1 MPSNFK
7 IYRALR
13 PLSWLYR
20 LAVNFRNGLYFN
32 KKLKSRKFDFPIICV
47 GNITAGGTG
56 KTPHTEYLIQL
67 LSPQYKVAVLSRG
80 YKRKSKGFRIVEVNS
95 TVEDVGDEPLQIKQ
109 KFPDTL
115 VVVDKNRIK
124 AIEKILSIEKEN
136 RPDVILLDDGFQY
149 LKLQPSISIVLINSN
164 RPVFDDELL
173 PAGLLR
179 EPVEEIRNRSDLV
192 VVTKCREDVDIFD
205 YQAIYDHE
213 LNLYPHQMMFFT
225 TLEYGNIKP
234 VFSDFGN
241 EDIELIDLIRY
252 HVFLVAGIASPQP
265 LIVALAQRK
274 INLYTQFFPDH
285 HFFTEKDVKAIQ
297 KQFDSITDCNKIIL
311 TTEKDTVRFRTNP
324 FLSEEV
330 KKKMYYIP
338 IQVIFLDEETKK
350 DFDMKVLLRVEAHK
364 FWDENN
370 LAKSQEEANKI
381 REEWEKENKKK
392 FRF

>member
-7 IYRALR
+7 IYHALR
-13 PLSWLYR
+13 PLSWLYG
-20 LAVNFRNGLYFN
+20 LAINFRNRLYFN

-80 YKRKSKGFRIVEVNS
+80 YTRKSKGFRIVEVNS

-109 KFPDTL
+109 KFPNTL
-115 VVVDKNRIK
+115 VIVDKNRIE
-124 AIEKILSIEKEN
+124 AIEKILSFEKSE

-149 LKLQPSISIVLINSN
+149 RKLLPMFSIVLINSN

-179 EPVEEIRNRSDLV
+179 EPVEEIKNRSDLV
-192 VVTKCREDVDIFD
+192 VVTKCREDVDIID
-205 YQAIYDHE
+205 YQAIYEHE
-213 LNLYPHQMMFFT
+213 LDLYPHQMIFFT
-225 TLEYGNIKP
+225 TFGYGNLMP
-234 VFSDFGN
+234 VFSDFEN
-241 EDIELIDLIRY
+241 EEIELFDLY
-252 HVFLVAGIASPQP
+252 HKYVFLVAGIASPQP
-265 LIVALAQRK
+265 LIEKLEQK
-274 INLYTQFFPDH
+274 TLNLYTQFFPDH

-311 TTEKDTVRFRTNP
+311 TTEKDAVRFRANP

-338 IQVIFLDEETKK
+338 IQVNFLDNEAKK
-350 DFDMKVLLRVEAHK
+350 DFDMRVLLRVEAHK
-364 FWDENN
+364 F
-370 LAKSQEEANKI
+370 
-381 REEWEKENKKK
+381 
-392 FRF
+392 